1 MLLLEKK
8 MRKILLGTVL
18 FTAVIYHPVFAQCS
32 FSFNATQAQI
42 QQAYPNA
49 SSTILKFPSVNGM
62 KVSYTVTANP
72 DMNQKINY
80 YAKNGDG
87 YSITLPNTG
96 IIAYEYQVKVPTS
109 VISGNGNIVFLPTIG
124 GGYGT
129 DQAPFSVM
137 ITYSN
142 NFDPT
147 KNQNQIGVH
156 VYYDNNGA
164 GGTSDRF
171 FNVNTTS
178 TGYQRLG
185 IYINQD
191 TKQVG
196 VIFNGVNVGYIGTAS
211 TKPVNYFFEMNLGQY
226 AIPAGNAVVGQ
237 EISQEL
243 ILDKSQLQ
251 FKYPV
256 GTKDLCGAVL

>member
-1 MLLLEKK
+1 
-8 MRKILLGTVL
+8 MRKKLSVAAL
-18 FTAVIYHPVFAQCS
+18 FTVVIFNPAFAQCN

-42 QQAYPNA
+42 QQSYPNS
-49 SSTILKFPSVNGM
+49 SSTILKFPNVNGM
-62 KVSYTVTANP
+62 KASYTVAANP
-72 DMNQKINY
+72 DMGTKLNY
-80 YAKNGDG
+80 FAKNGDE
-87 YSITLPNTG
+87 YSITLPTTG
-96 IIAYEYQVKVPTS
+96 IIAYEYQFKVPTS
-109 VISGNGNIVFLPTIG
+109 VISENGNIVFLPTIG
-124 GGYGT
+124 AGYGA
-129 DQAPFSVM
+129 DQIPFSVM

-142 NFDPT
+142 NFDTT

-156 VYYDNNGA
+156 VYHSNNGS
-164 GGTSDRF
+164 GGTYDRF
-171 FNVNTTS
+171 FNVSTTPS
-178 TGYQRLG
+178 GYQRLG

-196 VIFNGVNVGYIGTAS
+196 AILNGVNAGYIGTAS

-226 AIPAGNAVVGQ
+226 AIPAGNAVIGQ